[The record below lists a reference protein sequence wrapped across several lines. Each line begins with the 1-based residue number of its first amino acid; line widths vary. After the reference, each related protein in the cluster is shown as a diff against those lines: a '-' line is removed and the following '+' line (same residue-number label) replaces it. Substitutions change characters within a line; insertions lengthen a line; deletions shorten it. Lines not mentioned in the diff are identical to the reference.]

1 MQVYLPLSNK
11 SEIIR
16 QHSASIL
23 KTDEGVRCE
32 LPCFALPAPA
42 PARPRPGPREASAS
56 AELAIFIFF
65 YCCCS
70 RFCCCKEEFQKK
82 WVLWPKLQVIFR
94 VDAAIMIIDKRPGR
108 STTNWNRDTPHAGV
122 RVCMCVCD
130 NFIRER
136 LGWWESVW
144 WERTYWTFCCCTC
157 FKNFT
162 AAE

>member
-23 KTDEGVRCE
+23 KTDDGIRCE
-32 LPCFALPAPA
+32 QPCFALPAPA
-42 PARPRPGPREASAS
+42 PARPRPGPRAAPAS

-65 YCCCS
+65 YSSCCCS
-70 RFCCCKEEFQKK
+70 RFCCCKEEFHKK
-82 WVLWPKLQVIFR
+82 WVIFR

-108 STTNWNRDTPHAGV
+108 SATNWNRDTPHAGV
-122 RVCMCVCD
+122 RVYMCVWQLYKA
-130 NFIRER
+130 NRKREAGR
-136 LGWWESVW
+136 RGSAW